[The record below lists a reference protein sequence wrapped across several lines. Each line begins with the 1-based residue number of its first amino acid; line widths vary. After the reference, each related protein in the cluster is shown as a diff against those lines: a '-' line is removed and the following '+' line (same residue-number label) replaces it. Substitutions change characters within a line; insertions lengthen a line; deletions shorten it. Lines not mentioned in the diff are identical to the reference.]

1 MTVSQQHIIYVMVY
15 TFVMGYLFGASAYL
29 LLSQRNGFGKESL
42 PTNRIRRAS
51 GLCVLMQALS
61 YIFGLVSVAH
71 SFFSYH
77 YQADPPTLFVD
88 ILTCL
93 CPMMWF
99 LMLLIPTYRRPFLT
113 AAVPYIPVVVCLV
126 GFVMTGENLWRRG
139 TVIYMAVVWVLFLAD
154 YWRRSMRFR
163 RVLNYYYSEVR
174 YRRLAWVQIVILM
187 LVAQMVVY
195 ALAYVFHMPGGM
207 FVSAAIN
214 VLMATTMV
222 WYADHHKLSL
232 EVERDYEAY
241 QSYLGQLREQ
251 GEAPAPSASAEAL
264 STGTL
269 NDQSS
274 AGHEYAWIGDRLE
287 QYCKGEALYL
297 QPDLTLESLAH
308 QIDTNRTY
316 LGRYFS
322 YAGTTYYN
330 YINTLRID
338 HAVRLMQSS
347 PDISLQEVAESSGY
361 SNGTSF
367 RRAFADRV
375 GCLPSEYKERLA
387 GHQEF

>member
-1 MTVSQQHIIYVMVY
+1 M
-15 TFVMGYLFGASAYL
+15 
-29 LLSQRNGFGKESL
+29 
-42 PTNRIRRAS
+42 
-51 GLCVLMQALS
+51 
-61 YIFGLVSVAH
+61 
-71 SFFSYH
+71 
-77 YQADPPTLFVD
+77 
-88 ILTCL
+88 
-93 CPMMWF
+93 
-99 LMLLIPTYRRPFLT
+99 
-113 AAVPYIPVVVCLV
+113 
-126 GFVMTGENLWRRG
+126 
-139 TVIYMAVVWVLFLAD
+139 
-154 YWRRSMRFR
+154 
-163 RVLNYYYSEVR
+163 LNYYYSEVR

-187 LVAQMVVY
+187 LVAQMVIY

-241 QSYLGQLREQ
+241 QNYLGQLREQ
-251 GEAPAPSASAEAL
+251 DAAPAPSASAEAL

-274 AGHEYAWIGDRLE
+274 AGHEYAWIGERLE
-287 QYCKGEALYL
+287 QYCKGEELYL

>member
-51 GLCVLMQALS
+51 GLCVLMLALS
-61 YIFGLVSVAH
+61 YIFGLASVAH

-187 LVAQMVVY
+187 LVAQMVIY

-241 QSYLGQLREQ
+241 QNYLGQLREQ
-251 GEAPAPSASAEAL
+251 GAAPAPSASAEAL
-264 STGTL
+264 STDTL

-274 AGHEYAWIGDRLE
+274 AGHEYAWIGERLE
-287 QYCKGEALYL
+287 QYCKGEELYL